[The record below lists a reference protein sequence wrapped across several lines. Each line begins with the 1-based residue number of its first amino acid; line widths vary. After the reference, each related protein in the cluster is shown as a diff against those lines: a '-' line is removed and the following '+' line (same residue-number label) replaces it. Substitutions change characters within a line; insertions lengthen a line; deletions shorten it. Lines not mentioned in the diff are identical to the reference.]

1 MAPVQIALALAQ
13 FAPTLMKFL
22 GVGEDKVSVA
32 EKAIDV
38 ATSVAGVKTPEEAL
52 EIFTKDQAKAWEF
65 KLAILAQEKEFLT
78 LYYADLESAR
88 RRDSEFVKA
97 GKRNVRADS
106 MYFLA
111 VAVIVGLFYTVWKS
125 PELDE
130 FVKGIV
136 SLVLGRFLGYLD
148 GIYNFE
154 FGSTRSSKDKDSTIQ
169 HLTRSK

>member
-1 MAPVQIALALAQ
+1 MDPISIAVALGQ
-13 FAPTLMKFL
+13 FAPTILKFL

-32 EKAIDV
+32 EKAISV
-38 ATSVAGVKTPEEAL
+38 ATQVAGVKTPEEAL
-52 EIFTKDQAKAWEF
+52 EVFTKDQQKAWEY
-65 KLAILAQEKEFLT
+65 KLAVLSQEKEFLS
-78 LYYADLESAR
+78 LYYSDLASAR
-88 RRDSEFVKA
+88 NRDIEISKG

-111 VAVIVGLFYTVWKS
+111 VAVIVGLFYAVWKS

-154 FGSTRSSKDKDSTIQ
+154 FGTTRSSQDKNATIN
-169 HLTRSK
+169 HLTGKK